1 MENRLYECMVWNILW
16 VEEGRGL
23 QDIGRSYNKDLVV
36 ADNKLVEVDSGYDSC
51 NNDDATF
58 LALSNVHRT

>member
-1 MENRLYECMVWNILW
+1 M
-16 VEEGRGL
+16 EEGRGL

-58 LALSNVHRT
+58 LALSNVHHT